1 MKKFFFIAL
10 IGIISKSY
18 SQTDYSEIYHND
30 SIIKKGIN
38 FHNSEKFNE
47 AIIEYNKITPNDP
60 KYLTAQ
66 YEKALSLNSLD
77 KKEELKSFLENLY
90 LTNQMQK
97 YPDLYTFYAVF
108 LSDNKEYELSEK
120 IFNEGKAY
128 LSNSSS
134 FLYNFAILYIRKQ
147 EYQKCIDLLK
157 QVIIINPNYASAHY
171 ILGLIAF
178 ENGKITEGTLA
189 LMSYLILV
197 PNGKFAEK
205 AVLQLNT
212 KYGDNFL
219 NKNNY
224 IFSNS
229 GDNFEEI
236 ETILRNQLPLN
247 KAYNV
252 KSKIDDIIIRQ
263 VQAVSEYTLE
273 HKMGDGFF
281 ETTYIPWIK
290 EMVQKNYFEGYTYY
304 MLLSY
309 KDKLEKEL
317 NKQKKVI
324 LDFENNFYNKDFW
337 YFFAKSKRDLFG
349 KTEETIVYLKDN
361 EPYLIGKVIDGK
373 YEGKFKYLNKNG
385 NVVGELNFK
394 NNELDGF
401 QKYYNNEGKISEE
414 KTFKNGKLHGTRTA
428 YYENGNVS
436 VIENYQ
442 EGILEGISTSFYPNG
457 GKNCEVN
464 FTNGERNGKYKC
476 YFENGVQK
484 SEIDYLNGKING
496 SFKNYNEL
504 GNLTEIENYENDIL
518 DGEYYEYYNDK
529 SIKSQSAYIKG
540 KIKDQFKSYYINT
553 ALEKEFNYQDG
564 KLKTATNYFSNGKKS
579 SQALY
584 DDKEQIENYN
594 YYDTEGNLYYVEK
607 FKSGIINSGI
617 QFTATNNNP
626 TEVVLTNN
634 KFEIKNFNGT
644 TIVSGNYNNGKKNNL
659 WNYYYPSGS
668 KNSEENYSDN
678 VLEGISKSYDKNGRL
693 NSIRNYTKNKL
704 NGRYEV
710 YDDGKLISI
719 YHYLD
724 DEKNGP
730 YQNFNP
736 DGSLEYEGYFINDH
750 LNYDYKTY
758 WQNGKLYKH
767 SYYIEGSLTS
777 TKTYNQKGEIEN
789 EFDFKNKTGIFTSVL
804 FNGTVNRSI
813 QLINGI
819 NNGPYTEKDKLG
831 NSIVEANYVN
841 GLLHDNYKYYSPLG
855 LPYYENNY
863 YLGYLNGKS
872 KIYDLCGNLRV
883 DYISTHGVENGKTNY
898 YFHNKSKLSEYT
910 KINDSKEGEHLYYNQ
925 EGELILSITYSNNSP
940 IFYVAK
946 NEKNE
951 SSKTVI
957 TKETANIISYYPN
970 GKIAIQLNLLNG
982 DYDGKFI
989 INNSNGKPQYE
1000 CNYTNGLLNGGRI
1013 EYYSNGT
1020 IYKKENFVNNKY
1032 EGLQEYFNPDSTP
1045 KITAEYKNDQ
1055 LNGKTTIFT
1064 NGKPK
1069 TIKIYDSSELVEIS
1083 K

>member
-1 MKKFFFIAL
+1 MN
-10 IGIISKSY
+10 KSP
-18 SQTDYSEIYHND
+18 
-30 SIIKKGIN
+30 IIKIVVLNIFILSFTIGVFYSIYDFLNNQSKTMKNTRYYVQKIDYDISMIN
-38 FHNSEKFNE
+38 TNLYQSYLSKH
-47 AIIEYNKITPNDP
+47 ITFLVSSA
-60 KYLTAQ
+60 K
-66 YEKALSLNSLD
+66 NSLD
-77 KKEELKSFLENLY
+77 VKASIDELSKLGYDTKEIYTLYLNLYKLSVQASSLFLEKN
-90 LTNQMQK
+90 
-97 YPDLYTFYAVF
+97 DA
-108 LSDNKEYELSEK
+108 
-120 IFNEGKAY
+120 EG
-128 LSNSSS
+128 LV
-134 FLYNFAILYIRKQ
+134 
-147 EYQKCIDLLK
+147 LLK
-157 QVIIINPNYASAHY
+157 QVQKDYEGISSYLQTILNEIEDRQHKIIQNTNSLIAVAAIFLTIIIIFNISY
-171 ILGLIAF
+171 IVHIF
-178 ENGKITEGTLA
+178 KD
-189 LMSYLILV
+189 LMATTSKV
-197 PNGKFAEK
+197 KER
-205 AVLQLNT
+205 AVLLDSIADGVYGVDTNGRCMFINKKALDMIQFNEDEVLFKNQHELFHHHRPDGTRYEFYDCPIHKTAQDRIIRECEETFIRKDGTFFPVSLTISPTSDGNAVVVFRDISYIKDYETHLEHEVLHKTKALN
-212 KYGDNFL
+212 DL
-219 NKNNY
+219 NKNLELKVAQEVEKNRQKDILLQQQTRLAAIGEMMGNIAHQWRQPLNNINLLIYY
-224 IFSNS
+224 IRDSYGLIS
-229 GDNFEEI
+229 KEELN
-236 ETILRNQLPLN
+236 ETIKNAKLQIDFMSQTIDDFRNFYKPSKEKKLFNIKDSIIQSS
-247 KAYNV
+247 KIV
-252 KSKIDDIIIRQ
+252 KS
-263 VQAVSEYTLE
+263 SL
-273 HKMGDGFF
+273 
-281 ETTYIPWIK
+281 
-290 EMVQKNYFEGYTYY
+290 
-304 MLLSY
+304 
-309 KDKLEKEL
+309 
-317 NKQKKVI
+317 
-324 LDFENNFYNKDFW
+324 
-337 YFFAKSKRDLFG
+337 
-349 KTEETIVYLKDN
+349 
-361 EPYLIGKVIDGK
+361 
-373 YEGKFKYLNKNG
+373 
-385 NVVGELNFK
+385 
-394 NNELDGF
+394 
-401 QKYYNNEGKISEE
+401 
-414 KTFKNGKLHGTRTA
+414 
-428 YYENGNVS
+428 
-436 VIENYQ
+436 
-442 EGILEGISTSFYPNG
+442 
-457 GKNCEVN
+457 
-464 FTNGERNGKYKC
+464 ERNSIELKI
-476 YFENGVQK
+476 EAI
-484 SEIDYLNGKING
+484 EI
-496 SFKNYNEL
+496 
-504 GNLTEIENYENDIL
+504 EIENYENDIL

-617 QFTATNNNP
+617 QFTAANNNP
-626 TEVVLTNN
+626 TEVALTNN

-644 TIVSGNYNNGKKNNL
+644 TIVSGNYNNGRKNNL

-678 VLEGISKSYDKNGRL
+678 VLEGISKSYDKNGSL
-693 NSIRNYTKNKL
+693 NSRRNYTKNKL

-872 KIYDLCGNLRV
+872 KIYDLYGNLRV

-940 IFYVAK
+940 VFYVAK